1 MLYHDLRRHSHN
13 NIYSSNQSPSNYE
26 SESIQELMPRYHY
39 SRTASNN
46 ATPKSDSF
54 FPRHYSNNQS
64 SKPVMTATTAS
75 NNSNNANNN
84 NQYSYGPLKSTFI
97 PLVTNSR
104 TIIPDKREFV
114 DIPIKRED
122 GTSTTNNSI
131 RHLPVQFISE
141 TISLPSNNNGNT
153 SPKPPYTSK
162 Y

>member
-1 MLYHDLRRHSHN
+1 MLYPDLRRHSHN

-26 SESIQELMPRYHY
+26 SESIRELMPRYHY
-39 SRTASNN
+39 SRTASNS
-46 ATPKSDSF
+46 ATPKSESF
-54 FPRHYSNNQS
+54 FPRYYSNNQS

-75 NNSNNANNN
+75 NN
-84 NQYSYGPLKSTFI
+84 NQYSYGPLKSAFI

-114 DIPIKRED
+114 EIPIKKED

-131 RHLPVQFISE
+131 RHLPIQFISE
-141 TISLPSNNNGNT
+141 TTSLPSNNNGNT
-153 SPKPPYTSK
+153 SPKPLYTSK